1 MSLSSTSWGG
11 VVVSIYS
18 SVRSGSLEMRKSL
31 TKELMTSN
39 AFERRCVFLEA
50 PINASCANG
59 LRHELTHLVA
69 TEEQTA
75 PVDNW
80 VGDVVAAAA
89 AAADDDDDDDG
100 DIGWH
105 HVISTCTHTHTN
117 SGLLTDRDRQTD
129 WRRFRRRYCMLN
141 NLRAGHSGHITEIT
155 QWLLRPTY
163 WHAIYTTI
171 RFRYD
176 VRSMPTWFTAGPV
189 TKKQEADLL
198 HRSSIID
205 NVLTLSIYP
214 YIRVK
219 QVGIRNLALR

>member
-75 PVDNW
+75 PVGNW

-89 AAADDDDDDDG
+89 AAAADDDDDDG

-105 HVISTCTHTHTN
+105 HVISTCTHTHTHRQW
-117 SGLLTDRDRQTD
+117 LTYWQRQTD
-129 WRRFRRRYCMLN
+129 WL
-141 NLRAGHSGHITEIT
+141 TEVST
-155 QWLLRPTY
+155 
-163 WHAIYTTI
+163 
-171 RFRYD
+171 
-176 VRSMPTWFTAGPV
+176 S
-189 TKKQEADLL
+189 LL
-198 HRSSIID
+198 HAKQLASWPLWPHHRNHPMTIETYLLTCHLHYDKVPLRRALHADVVYGWTCYKETRSWS
-205 NVLTLSIYP
+205 VT
-214 YIRVK
+214 
-219 QVGIRNLALR
+219 